1 VPIIAMSDVTK
12 VYDTSKVKVQA
23 LHPTNFIVEE
33 GELVSIVGPS
43 GSGKSTLMNLVGCL
57 DRPTEGDYLLE
68 GRPVSSL
75 EPDEL
80 ADIRNKKIGFVF
92 QNFNLLHYAT
102 AAENVELPMIFAGES
117 ARRRKERVAK
127 LLEEVGLSD
136 RADHRP
142 AELSGGQMQR
152 VAIARSL
159 ANEPS
164 ILLADEPTG
173 NLDTTSG
180 EEIIQIFEKLHEKG
194 HTILMVTHN
203 PEISER
209 TERTVS
215 LRDGRIV
222 EDYRRN
228 GSV

>member
-1 VPIIAMSDVTK
+1 MSGVTK

-23 LHPTNFIVEE
+23 LHPTDFTVEG
-33 GELVSIVGPS
+33 GEFVSIVGPS
-43 GSGKSTLMNLVGCL
+43 GSGKSTLMNLIGCL

-68 GRPVSSL
+68 RRPVSSL

-117 ARRRKERVAK
+117 AGRRKKRVAN
-127 LLEEVGLSD
+127 LLEEVGLGD

-142 AELSGGQMQR
+142 SELSGGQMQR

-159 ANEPS
+159 ANDPS

-180 EEIIQIFEKLHEKG
+180 EDIIQIFEKLHEKG
-194 HTILMVTHN
+194 HTILVVTHN
-203 PEISER
+203 PEISKR
-209 TERTVS
+209 TDRTVS
-215 LRDGRIV
+215 LRDGRII
-222 EDYRRN
+222 EDYRRTKPA
-228 GSV
+228 